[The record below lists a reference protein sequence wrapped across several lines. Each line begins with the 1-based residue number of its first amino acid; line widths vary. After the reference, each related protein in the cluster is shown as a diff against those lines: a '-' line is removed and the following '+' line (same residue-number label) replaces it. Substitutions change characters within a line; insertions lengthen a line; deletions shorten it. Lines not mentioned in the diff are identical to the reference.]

1 MTNTK
6 LYLYRT
12 LSDVELYHP
21 DNVDIVRLLGV
32 QLELSGEN
40 ELDHPHNVDIV
51 RLVDVQLEPS
61 VDFEPERPVCTEL
74 SLPLARNHLT
84 D

>member
-12 LSDVELYHP
+12 LSDVKLYRP
-21 DNVDIVRLLGV
+21 DSVDIVRLLGV
-32 QLELSGEN
+32 QLELSDDD
-40 ELDHPHNVDIV
+40 ELDRPVDVDLV
-51 RLVDVQLEPS
+51 RLLGVQLELS
-61 VDFEPERPVCTEL
+61 VDVEPDRPVYVEFN
-74 SLPLARNHLT
+74 LPLTKNHLT

>member
-12 LSDVELYHP
+12 LSDVKLYRP
-21 DNVDIVRLLGV
+21 DSVDIVRLLGV
-32 QLELSGEN
+32 QLELSGDD
-40 ELDHPHNVDIV
+40 ELDRPVDVDIV
-51 RLVDVQLEPS
+51 RLVDVQLELS
-61 VDFEPERPVCTEL
+61 VDFEPDRPVCTEL
-74 SLPLARNHLT
+74 SLPLARSHLT